1 MKPRLTLWL
10 ALMLMLVGCVGTEET
25 ATTPT
30 QTTSPPTPTQ
40 TTSAPSTE
48 ATTALCAGGAP
59 GSVRIF
65 DIQGRQHRSPLEG
78 STVNCV
84 PGIVTAVSGTS
95 FYLQDPT
102 GDGDPATSDGI
113 AVFTRVRPRVQVG
126 DAVLVSGT
134 VDETR
139 RGNAPTNLSI
149 TELANPGLEITAWA
163 VDAPTSGITPTR
175 IGAGGRV
182 PPNVIIDDDAV
193 DGNAENSGPTAFD
206 PDSDGL
212 DFWESLEGMWLELN
226 DTVAIS
232 SRNQYGE
239 VWVLGD
245 NGTYATGYDSARC
258 AMVLTAG
265 DFNPENLQLDD
276 GLFGSMP
283 DITTCDTLGTV
294 RGVLDFDFGY
304 FELLLTEAPT
314 VTPGGL
320 SAEATTLRGDDTTM
334 TVGTLN
340 VENLDAGDD
349 RFDGIA
355 EIIVRHMGSPDI
367 VGLAEMQ
374 DNNGPTNDAVVAA
387 DETAQRLIDE
397 IVAAGGPAY
406 AYTDIAPERNKDGG
420 EQGGNIRVG
429 CLYNPARID
438 VALNPGGATE
448 AVAVLPGPTL
458 SLNPGRIDPAN
469 RAFVNSRKPLA
480 LEVTFIPTGATVFL
494 ITNHFNSKG
503 GDMPLYGPVQ
513 PPTLESEPQRMAQA
527 EVVGDFVAALLAAD
541 PQARVIVMGDLN
553 DFYFAPPLTTLIGD
567 PPQLTN
573 LVATLLPPEARY
585 TYIYNGNAQT
595 LDHILVS
602 ASLLPNAQV
611 DVVHVNA
618 QFPVATRVSDHDPI
632 VAALEVGE

>member
-1 MKPRLTLWL
+1 MMKRQSAFWL
-10 ALMLMLVGCVGTEET
+10 VFMLVLAGCVTAGENPATPAPATPAPTAEE
-25 ATTPT
+25 A
-30 QTTSPPTPTQ
+30 
-40 TTSAPSTE
+40 
-48 ATTALCAGGAP
+48 TALCDGGTP

-65 DIQGRQHRSPLEG
+65 DIQWRQHRSPLEG
-78 STVNCV
+78 ETVNCV
-84 PGIVTAVSGTS
+84 PGIVTAVGGTS
-95 FYLQDPT
+95 FYMQDPT

-113 AVFTRVRPRVQVG
+113 AVFTRVTPRVQVG

-139 RGNAPTNLSI
+139 RGNAATNLSI
-149 TELANPGLEITAWA
+149 TELGNPGLEVTAWV

-193 DGNAENSGPTAFD
+193 DGNAENSGPTGFD
-206 PDSDGL
+206 PDRDGL

-245 NGTYATGYDSARC
+245 NGAYATGYDPARC
-258 AMVLTAG
+258 AMVLTKD
-265 DFNPENLQLDD
+265 DFNPENLQIDD

-283 DITTCDTLGTV
+283 DINACDTLGTV

-304 FELLLTEAPT
+304 FELLLTESPT
-314 VTPGGL
+314 VTPGDL
-320 SAEATTLRGDDTTM
+320 SAEVTTVRGDATTM

-340 VENLDAGDD
+340 VENLDVGDD
-349 RFDGIA
+349 RFDEIA
-355 EIIVRHMGSPDI
+355 EIIVGHMGAPDI
-367 VGLAEMQ
+367 VGLTEMQ
-374 DNNGPTNDAVVAA
+374 DNNGPTNNDVVAA
-387 DETAQRLIDE
+387 DETAQRLIDA
-397 IVAAGGPAY
+397 IASAGGPAY

-420 EQGGNIRVG
+420 EGGGNIRVG
-429 CLYNPARID
+429 YLYNPARIA
-438 VALNPGGATE
+438 VALNPGGATD

-458 SLNPGRIDPAN
+458 SLNPGRIDPEN

-480 LEVTFIPTGATVFL
+480 LEVTFIPTGATIFL

-513 PPTLESEPQRMAQA
+513 PPVLESEPQRIAQA
-527 EVVGDFVAALLAAD
+527 EVVGDFVAALLAED

-632 VAALEVGE
+632 VAALAVGE